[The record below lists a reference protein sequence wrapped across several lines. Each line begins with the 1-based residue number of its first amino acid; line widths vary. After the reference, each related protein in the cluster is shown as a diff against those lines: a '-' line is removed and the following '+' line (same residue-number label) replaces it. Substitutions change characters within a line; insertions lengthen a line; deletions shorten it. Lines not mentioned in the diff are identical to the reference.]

1 MDQPRQERNQP
12 QIVQM
17 MTTEHYNL
25 QSGRSLAISDA
36 NGRAGLFLGTV
47 SSTLVALAFIGNIS
61 HVGTQLGS
69 AFYVFALVLFPSL
82 FFLGLVTFDSVL
94 QSAVQDAI
102 CLRGINRIRHLYV
115 ELAPQ
120 MHDYFV
126 LPIHDDATGVFRRA
140 RWWQGFLTLAGILA
154 VINSILAGVFLGLL
168 VSQLLALSLP
178 LCVTLGLGVFL
189 VILVAQ
195 LRYQYTQWQDAIR
208 QLGVLFPRETAQ
220 RERHHL
226 S

>member
-1 MDQPRQERNQP
+1 MDQQQQEKNQP

-61 HVGTQLGS
+61 HVGTHLGS

-102 CLRGINRIRHLYV
+102 CLRGISRIRHLYV

-120 MHDYFV
+120 MRDYFI
-126 LPIHDDATGVFRRA
+126 LPIHDDATDVFRRA

-189 VILVAQ
+189 CDKGGL
-195 LRYQYTQWQDAIR
+195 
-208 QLGVLFPRETAQ
+208 PRA
-220 RERHHL
+220 ER
-226 S
+226 

>member
-1 MDQPRQERNQP
+1 MDQP

-82 FFLGLVTFDSVL
+82 LFLGLVTFDSVL
-94 QSAVQDAI
+94 QSAIQDAI

-120 MHDYFV
+120 MHDYFI
-126 LPIHDDATGVFRRA
+126 LPIHDDATGVFRRT

-168 VSQLLALSLP
+168 VWRLLALSLP
-178 LCVTLGLGVFL
+178 LCVTLGLGAFL

-195 LRYQYTQWQDAIR
+195 LRYQYTQWRDAIR

-220 RERHHL
+220 RERR
-226 S
+226 

>member
-1 MDQPRQERNQP
+1 MDQPRQEKNQP

-17 MTTEHYNL
+17 VTTEHYNL
-25 QSGRSLAISDA
+25 QSGRSLAIADA

-94 QSAVQDAI
+94 QSAIQDAI

-120 MHDYFV
+120 MHDYFI
-126 LPIHDDATGVFRRA
+126 LPIHDDATGVFRRT

-154 VINSILAGVFLGLL
+154 VINGILAGVFLGLL
-168 VSQLLALSLP
+168 VWRLLTLSLP
-178 LCVTLGLGVFL
+178 LCVTLGLGAFL

-195 LRYQYTQWQDAIR
+195 LRYQYTQWQNAIR
-208 QLGVLFPRETAQ
+208 QMGVLFPRETAQ
-220 RERHHL
+220 RERR
-226 S
+226 